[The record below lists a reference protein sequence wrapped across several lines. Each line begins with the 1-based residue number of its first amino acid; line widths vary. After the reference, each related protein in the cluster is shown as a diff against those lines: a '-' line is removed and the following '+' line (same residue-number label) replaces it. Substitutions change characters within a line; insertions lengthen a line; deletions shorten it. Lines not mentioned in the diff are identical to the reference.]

1 MNATFATILLVS
13 PLTAQEPYHSYYEI
27 YDSAFACSEVIT
39 DMAPDLYE
47 ANMMAQCIETNKPTS
62 TSAPVPRPNNL
73 MESYDD

>member
-39 DMAPDLYE
+39 EMAGDLYE

-62 TSAPVPRPNNL
+62 TSAPVPRPDNL
-73 MESYDD
+73 LEPYDE

>member
-39 DMAPDLYE
+39 EMSEDLYE
-47 ANMMAQCIETNKPTS
+47 ANMMAQCIMTNKPTS

-73 MESYDD
+73 MEFHDD